1 VWPRGVALAAMMRWV
16 SSVSLAVAAVAALS
30 AQHNFTPAE
39 VENGGRL
46 YQSTC
51 AGCHGTAGDQ
61 VAGTALR
68 GGKFRRA
75 STDDE
80 VVRIIRNGITG
91 TGMAPQAV
99 SETEAAMIVAW
110 LRGSSVASASPALPN
125 RLAGDPAR
133 GRVLFEGKGRCTSC
147 HGPGGVGSRRA
158 PGLTDIGVIRRPL
171 QIEQALLDPAAEIHT
186 DFRAITATMTD
197 GTTVTGRL
205 LNQNSYSIQLLDST
219 DRLRSLDKAQVRS
232 YNILTTSPMPSYRQ
246 SLSAQEVTDVVAF
259 LGTMKGTR

>member
-1 VWPRGVALAAMMRWV
+1 MMRWV
-16 SSVSLAVAAVAALS
+16 TSVSLAVAAGAALS

-68 GGKFRRA
+68 SGKFRRA
-75 STDDE
+75 NTDDE
-80 VVRIIRNGITG
+80 VVRIIRNGIAG
-91 TGMAPQAV
+91 TGMAAQAV

-110 LRGSSVASASPALPN
+110 LRGSSAASGASAALPN

-133 GRVLFEGKGRCTSC
+133 GRVLFDGKGRCTSC

-158 PGLTDIGVIRRPL
+158 PGLTDIAVIRRPL

-186 DFRAITATMTD
+186 DFRVINATMTD

-232 YNILTTSPMPSYRQ
+232 YSILTTSPMPSYRQ
-246 SLSAQEVTDVVAF
+246 SLSAQEVADVVAF

>member
-1 VWPRGVALAAMMRWV
+1 MARWV
-16 SSVSLAVAAVAALS
+16 STLGQVAAAIAALS

-68 GGKFRRA
+68 SGKFRRA
-75 STDDE
+75 NTDDE
-80 VVRIIRNGITG
+80 VVRIIRSGIPG
-91 TGMAPQAV
+91 TGMAGQAV

-110 LRGSSVASASPALPN
+110 LRGGAAGAAAP
-125 RLAGDPAR
+125 RLAGDSAR

-171 QIEQALLDPAAEIHT
+171 QLEQALLDPAAEIHT
-186 DFRAITATMTD
+186 DFRAMTATMTD

-205 LNQNSYSIQLLDST
+205 LNQNSYSIQILDAN
-219 DRLRSLDKAQVRS
+219 DRLRSLDKAQLRS
-232 YNILTTSPMPSYRQ
+232 HSILTTSPMPSYRQ
-246 SLSAQEVTDVVAF
+246 SLSAQEVADVIAF
-259 LGTMKGTR
+259 LGTMKGAR